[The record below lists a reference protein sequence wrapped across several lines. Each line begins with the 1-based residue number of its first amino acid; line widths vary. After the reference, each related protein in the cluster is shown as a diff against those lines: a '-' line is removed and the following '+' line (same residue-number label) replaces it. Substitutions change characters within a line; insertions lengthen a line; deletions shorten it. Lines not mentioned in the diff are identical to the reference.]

1 MNQYS
6 TENLIKKI
14 PGFISS
20 FQKVNNLTLHYVI
33 GGSGEPLL
41 LLPGWPQTWWSY
53 RYIMPLLAEK
63 HTVIVVDLRGM
74 GDSDKPV
81 EGYTKKHMA
90 SDIKE
95 LVAALGY
102 EKVNVAG
109 HDMGGNV
116 AYAFAA
122 NYPEKVKKL
131 ILLDTPPPDENMYR
145 LPMLPVGAPVYPWW
159 VAFNQV
165 NDLPAQLLEG
175 RFGLLLDHLL
185 DKLLVTQEAI
195 NAFDRSV
202 YIHHYNDKESIR
214 ASNAWYQAFCQDIS
228 DQKSY
233 SKIENVTKGIASP
246 ASFGILENFLSGHVL
261 KYEMKEIEG
270 SGHFIQEEKPEE
282 TAKAILDFLK

>member
-1 MNQYS
+1 MNPYATQH
-6 TENLIKKI
+6 LIKEI
-14 PGFISS
+14 PGFTSC
-20 FQKVNNLTLHYVI
+20 FQKVNNLTLHYVM

-53 RYIMPLLAEK
+53 RHLMPLLAQK
-63 HTVIVVDLRGM
+63 HTVIVVELRGM

-90 SDIKE
+90 SDMKE

-102 EKVNVAG
+102 EKVHVAG
-109 HDMGGNV
+109 HDIGGNV

-122 NYPEKVKKL
+122 NYPEKVNKL

-165 NDLPAQLLEG
+165 SDLPGRLLEG

-195 NAFDRSV
+195 TAFDRSV
-202 YIHHYNDKESIR
+202 YIQHYNDKESIW
-214 ASNAWYQAFCQDIS
+214 ASNAWYQAFGQDIA
-228 DQKSY
+228 DQKRY
-233 SKIENVTKGIASP
+233 SKIKHVTKGIASP
-246 ASFGILENFLSGHVL
+246 ASYGILKSFLSGNVL
-261 KYEMKEIEG
+261 AYEMEKIEG
-270 SGHFIQEEKPEE
+270 SGHFIQEEKPKE